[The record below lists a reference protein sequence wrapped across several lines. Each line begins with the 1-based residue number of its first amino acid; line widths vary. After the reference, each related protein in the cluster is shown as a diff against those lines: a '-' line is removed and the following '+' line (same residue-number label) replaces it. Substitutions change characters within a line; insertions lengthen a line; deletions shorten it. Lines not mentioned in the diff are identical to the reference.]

1 MEGFQVLLS
10 LCIYIYERSYSVCGK
25 ERVGTACI
33 YMSSVIHR
41 ENLGGY
47 LGLIMPFDSFFD
59 TRADTAL
66 MKGCGL
72 GMRCHCQKETSHKG
86 DTLCLLS
93 LQTKDCIRATSAIR
107 SYQCGGRNNRQPRD
121 PMGEQCH
128 FSYYLLNHF

>member
-72 GMRCHCQKETSHKG
+72 GMRSHCQKETSHKG

-93 LQTKDCIRATSAIR
+93 LQTKDCIRATSAMI
-107 SYQCGGRNNRQPRD
+107 CVVGGTKDSQEIPWENSVTSVIT
-121 PMGEQCH
+121 
-128 FSYYLLNHF
+128 F

>member
-1 MEGFQVLLS
+1 MQPRNISFKSSSFPGLMSDVMFSLS
-10 LCIYIYERSYSVCGK
+10 LCDTLFLSNQNFYGNSICKTPTVYNSSRGILWKDSKSFFLYVFILYERSYSVCGK

-59 TRADTAL
+59 MRADTAL

-72 GMRCHCQKETSHKG
+72 GMRSRCRK
-86 DTLCLLS
+86 
-93 LQTKDCIRATSAIR
+93 
-107 SYQCGGRNNRQPRD
+107 
-121 PMGEQCH
+121 
-128 FSYYLLNHF
+128 